1 MGRKIHWN
9 VCRKIVFDVNEKWYK
24 YEPEKV
30 VEIDSQKIIWDFI
43 IETDHAIEAGRP
55 DLVIISPRLGNTGL
69 MSRGEGVGRDSLVSW
84 GEVSS
89 LALLAILLVMVS
101 R

>member
-9 VCRKIVFDVNEKWYK
+9 VCRKIGFDVNEKWYK

-69 MSRGEGVGRDSLVSW
+69 MSRGWGGIVLSHGVKYPL
-84 GEVSS
+84 
-89 LALLAILLVMVS
+89 
-101 R
+101 